1 MSSSADTTPTD
12 SSGLESHERG
22 AEIARSAGV
31 VGGATLTSRIFGFLR
46 DMIVAN
52 AFGAGQSADAFYV
65 AFGIPNILRVF
76 FAEGA
81 LSAAFI
87 PVFTQTR
94 NAEGDDAARHLSGA
108 LIVSLA
114 TILIVVTILG
124 ILVAPLV
131 VKILVPGFDQYSEKY
146 QLTVLLT
153 RLMFPFLFFI
163 GLTAV
168 LAGILNT
175 LGHFLIPA
183 LSPVFFN
190 FSMIGCALWLAPT
203 LEIPIT
209 ALAWGVVIG
218 GAAQM
223 LILIRPL
230 SKRGHFPRLHW
241 EPKHKGSRKISML
254 MVPAIFGFS
263 IAQIGTLADRLLAS
277 FLVDGSISFLYY
289 ANRLLQFPL
298 GIFGIA
304 LTIAI
309 FPTLSRQAAQGEKI
323 ALIETLEGGL
333 RLILFVCLP
342 SAVGLALL
350 AEPIVQVLFQRGA
363 FSAQDTLM
371 TSRAVY
377 GYALGL
383 VAYAGVKVV
392 VAAFYS
398 LEDTR
403 TPVKIA
409 AWVLIANIVLNVILM
424 IPLKHVGLALAS
436 ALCAY
441 LNLGLLLRCL
451 RKRLGSLGGRV
462 IARSFIKFLLPTIL
476 MAVAVYGLKFF
487 FYVSSDSLGV
497 RVGILAMCLVAG
509 TFVYFVM
516 ARIFQCREISILWQS
531 LHRRNSNNSVP
542 SPSRD
547 FR

>member
-1 MSSSADTTPTD
+1 MSSSADATSKDP
-12 SSGLESHERG
+12 SGIRTHGRG

-31 VGGATLTSRIFGFLR
+31 VGGATLTSRVFGFLR

-52 AFGAGQSADAFYV
+52 SFGAGQSADAFFV

-94 NAEGDDAARHLSGA
+94 NSEGNDAARHLSGA

-114 TILIVVTILG
+114 TILIVVTVLG
-124 ILVAPLV
+124 ILVAPFI
-131 VKILVPGFDQYSEKY
+131 VKILVPGFIQHSEKY

-183 LSPVFFN
+183 LTPVLFN

-209 ALAWGVVIG
+209 GLAWGVVLG
-218 GAAQM
+218 GSVQM
-223 LILIRPL
+223 LVLLKPL
-230 SKRGHFPRLHW
+230 SKRGQMPRLRW
-241 EPKHKGSRKISML
+241 NPRHKGSRKISRL

-263 IAQIGTLADRLLAS
+263 IAQIGTLSDRLLAS
-277 FLVDGSISFLYY
+277 FLADGSISFLYY

-309 FPTLSRQAAQGEKI
+309 FPTLSRQAAQGEKGE
-323 ALIETLEGGL
+323 LVETLEEGL

-342 SAVGLALL
+342 SALGLALL

-377 GYALGL
+377 AYAFGL
-383 VAYAGVKVV
+383 IAYAGVKVV

-409 AWVLIANIVLNVILM
+409 AVVLIANIVLSVILM
-424 IPLKHVGLALAS
+424 FPLQHMGLALAS

-441 LNLGLLLRCL
+441 LNWGLLLHYL
-451 RKRLGSLGGRV
+451 RKKLGSLGRGIIV
-462 IARSFIKFLLPTIL
+462 KSFIKFLIPTTM
-476 MAVAVYGLKFF
+476 MAVVVYSLEFF
-487 FYVSSDSLGV
+487 FYISSDSLGTRIGV
-497 RVGILAMCLVAG
+497 LTMCLVAG
-509 TFVYFVM
+509 VIVYLAG
-516 ARIFQCREISILWQS
+516 ARLFQCREISILWQS
-531 LHRRNSNNSVP
+531 LHSRNSG
-542 SPSRD
+542 D
-547 FR
+547 